1 MKNNNSALA
10 TLVTVFFFWGFIA
23 ASNGVF
29 IPFCKTYFQI
39 DQFQSQLV
47 DFAFYGAYYFGALM
61 LFILSSSSGK
71 DILNSWGYKNGIIY
85 GLLISA
91 IGALAMY
98 PSVNGAEQG
107 DTAVFYYVLGALFI
121 VGLGFSLQQ
130 TAAQP
135 FAVSLGEPAKASHRL
150 NLAGGVNSFGTT
162 IGPIVVALIIF
173 GSTPLSGEELELMVK
188 NNEIKL
194 NTIQSLYLG
203 VAALFLAAAALFYFS
218 KRLPQ
223 SNSDAT
229 FQPANKAKNLLIV
242 LSVFMIACFTIVFM
256 SYNSKE
262 QKEVEKFT
270 ECIDNA
276 NLNMKIVYYN
286 IDTNFISS
294 KNKSL
299 SELIEIKDTLV
310 KGYEKNNNLTKDS
323 LGKILFK
330 IDSTAKSNLE
340 GELGKISIEI
350 KSYQSELEK
359 IKKPLEIKR
368 LVLLLIS
375 LLSIIGFIFFAYK
388 KSSINPKGWGAMQ
401 YPQLV
406 LGMLAIFTY
415 VGVEVTIQSN
425 LGELLKNVADK
436 YNNLNPLGTT
446 VLNDAEIAPFISLY
460 WGGLMIG
467 RWVGAITVFNP
478 SEGLRK
484 WLLILV
490 PYIAFGVI
498 LLVNYGSYTVS
509 EILIFTACV
518 AIQIAGFFMAKDKP
532 VSTLKIFSSIGVLAM
547 LIGLFSTG
555 NLALFAFLS
564 GGLFCSIMWPC
575 IFSLSIAG
583 LGKYTSQG
591 SAFLIMM
598 ILGGAII
605 PPIQGKLADIVSIQS
620 SYWVAVLCFVYLIF
634 YAIRTKKVLNSQ
646 GINYDA
652 EPA

>member
-47 DFAFYGAYYFGALM
+47 DFAFYGAYYFGALF
-61 LFILSSSSGK
+61 LFVLSSSSGK
-71 DILNSWGYKNGIIY
+71 DMLNSWGYKNGIIY

-91 IGALAMY
+91 LGALVMY

-173 GSTPLSGEELELMVK
+173 GSTPLSGEELKSMVE
-188 NNEIKL
+188 NNQIKL

-203 VAALFLAAAALFYFS
+203 VAGLFIAAAALFYFS
-218 KRLPQ
+218 KNLPQ
-223 SNSDAT
+223 AKSDAV
-229 FQPANKAKNLLIV
+229 FQPANKARNLLIV
-242 LSVFMIACFTIVFM
+242 LTVLMISCFTIVFM
-256 SYNSKE
+256 SYGDYDFL
-262 QKEVEKFT
+262 KF
-270 ECIDNA
+270 E
-276 NLNMKIVYYN
+276 N
-286 IDTNFISS
+286 IERVRLILLLFALFSVIFCTFYAYSSSS
-294 KNKSL
+294 KNPS
-299 SELIEIKDTLV
+299 
-310 KGYEKNNNLTKDS
+310 
-323 LGKILFK
+323 
-330 IDSTAKSNLE
+330 
-340 GELGKISIEI
+340 
-350 KSYQSELEK
+350 
-359 IKKPLEIKR
+359 
-368 LVLLLIS
+368 
-375 LLSIIGFIFFAYK
+375 
-388 KSSINPKGWGAMQ
+388 GWGAMQ

-425 LGELLKNVADK
+425 LGELLKFSDNGST
-436 YNNLNPLGTT
+436 NPLGLP
-446 VLNDAEIAPFISLY
+446 VMNDAQIAPFISLY

-478 SEGLRK
+478 SKGLKK

-498 LLVNYGSYTVS
+498 LLVNYGSYSVN
-509 EILIFTACV
+509 EILIFAACV
-518 AIQIAGFFMAKDKP
+518 AIQIAGFFLAKDKP
-532 VSTLKIFSSIGVLAM
+532 VATLKIFSALGVISM

-555 NLALFAFLS
+555 NIALFAFLT

-605 PPIQGKLADIVSIQS
+605 PPVQGKLADIISIQS

-634 YAIRTKKVLNSQ
+634 YAVRTKKVLNNQ

-652 EPA
+652 EPS